1 MQYVAYL
8 VDIVHTKDNENRPDS
23 RVISDAD
30 NRLELYI
37 NTAQVWAG
45 GAPCLVGRPHGS
57 GGREYITLLP
67 LVSTMRLLSTV
78 GTAGVIDGNRA
89 MIEIVQAEHIP
100 THRTLIHIWME
111 RRTNW
116 E

>member
-37 NTAQVWAG
+37 NTAQV
-45 GAPCLVGRPHGS
+45 LHV
-57 GGREYITLLP
+57 L
-67 LVSTMRLLSTV
+67 
-78 GTAGVIDGNRA
+78 
-89 MIEIVQAEHIP
+89 
-100 THRTLIHIWME
+100 
-111 RRTNW
+111 
-116 E
+116 

>member
-57 GGREYITLLP
+57 GGREIHHFAP
-67 LVSTMRLLSTV
+67 V
-78 GTAGVIDGNRA
+78 GQHDAIAFYCGDGGR
-89 MIEIVQAEHIP
+89 H
-100 THRTLIHIWME
+100 
-111 RRTNW
+111 
-116 E
+116 